1 MKYIYRSFAML
12 ALCSAVLSSSLQAGN
27 EDRVGQ
33 AGATELLINPF
44 ARSSGWAGA
53 NTSMVRGLEAQFMN
67 VAGTAFTKK
76 TEVLFAHSNWF
87 GGSGIAIN
95 SFGITQGVGKD
106 KTGTIGLSV
115 MSMNFGDIL
124 VTTVDQPE
132 GGIGTFTPNL
142 TNIGLSYAKEFSN
155 SIYGGLVLRTIS
167 QSISDVR
174 ATGVCFDAGVQ
185 YITGKTENIRFGI
198 SLRNVGPRMQFN
210 GDGLS
215 FRGTIPVTGASLTVE
230 QRSEAFELPS
240 LLNIGGAY
248 VFNSIEKHEITIA
261 ANFTSNSFSKDQVVA
276 GLEYS
281 FNKMF
286 MVRGGYMTEISSS
299 GNDAADDISNT
310 NGRSN
315 AFTGP
320 TAGFTVEAPLNK
332 KGTTF
337 AIDYAYR
344 ATNPFSGVHTIGA
357 RINL

>member
-1 MKYIYRSFAML
+1 MKYIYRSIKVL
-12 ALCSAVLSSSLQAGN
+12 ALSTVLFSTAIYAGN

-44 ARSSGWAGA
+44 ARSGGWAGA
-53 NTSMVRGLEAQFMN
+53 NTSMIRGLEAQFMN

-95 SFGITQGVGKD
+95 AFGITQGVGED

-115 MSMNFGDIL
+115 MSMNFGDL
-124 VTTVDQPE
+124 QVTTVDQPE

-155 SIYGGLVLRTIS
+155 SIYGGLALRTIS

-174 ATGVCFDAGVQ
+174 AIGVCFDAGVQ

-198 SLRNVGPRMQFN
+198 SLRNVGPRMSYQ

-215 FRGTIPVTGASLTVE
+215 FRGTIPATGASLTIQ
-230 QRSEAFELPS
+230 QRNEAFELPS

-248 VFNSIEKHEITIA
+248 IFNKLEKHEITIA
-261 ANFTSNSFSKDQVVA
+261 ANFTSNSFSKDQVTG

-299 GNDAADDISNT
+299 GNDTQDDISNT
-310 NGRSN
+310 NGRTT
-315 AFTGP
+315 ALTGP
-320 TAGFTVEAPLNK
+320 TAGFTVEAPLGK
-332 KGTTF
+332 KGSTF

-344 ATNPFSGVHTIGA
+344 ATNPFNGVHTIGA